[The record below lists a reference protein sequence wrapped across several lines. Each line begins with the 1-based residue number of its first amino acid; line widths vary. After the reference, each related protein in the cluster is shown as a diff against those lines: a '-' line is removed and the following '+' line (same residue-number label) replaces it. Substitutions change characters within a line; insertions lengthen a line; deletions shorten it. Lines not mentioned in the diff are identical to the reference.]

1 MKSICLQV
9 IRMRFDDLNEG
20 NFLMYSM
27 KEYNNIQCVDV
38 EEYYDDLKKI
48 KYIKRLFN
56 IYLNDGQLKERL
68 ILNHLIVFYN
78 VFPIHAGT
86 RILFYKIEEHFWPM
100 LKTFLIF
107 LDRMPD
113 KIESIRGK
121 TILSTDIKLDDG
133 IVTRL
138 RTIKV

>member
-9 IRMRFDDLNEG
+9 IRMKFDDLNEG
-20 NFLMYSM
+20 NFLMFSM
-27 KEYNNIQCVDV
+27 KEYNNIQCVDI

-78 VFPIHAGT
+78 VFPIQAGT

>member
-1 MKSICLQV
+1 MK
-9 IRMRFDDLNEG
+9 FDDLNEG
-20 NFLMYSM
+20 TFLMYSM
-27 KEYNNIQCVDV
+27 KEYNNIQCVDI

-56 IYLNDGQLKERL
+56 IYKNDGQLKERL
-68 ILNHLIVFYN
+68 ILNHLITWYN
-78 VFPIHAGT
+78 VFSIEAGT

-138 RTIKV
+138 RTIKA